1 MVESPAVY
9 IKMLTSTL
17 RLLGPSHYNYIL
29 HDSLNAMLGK
39 TSVSMMVLLAAASLI
54 GISSIHQYLEGQ
66 TPPPAT
72 TPQPQRTVQLEGRVV
87 GAIMISASRTCTGF
101 IELPIDEPN
110 LLRLPPGT
118 HITLTAPIESCTLF
132 GLAKIGKTPI
142 HFVIPGPAPT
152 APSSTRDY
160 RVTQVIL

>member
-1 MVESPAVY
+1 
-9 IKMLTSTL
+9 
-17 RLLGPSHYNYIL
+17 
-29 HDSLNAMLGK
+29 MLGK
-39 TSVSMMVLLAAASLI
+39 TSVSMMLLLVAASLI
-54 GISSIHQYLEGQ
+54 GISSIHQYVEGQ
-66 TPPPAT
+66 APPPAA
-72 TPQPQRTVQLEGRVV
+72 TPQPQRTVQTVQLEGRVV
-87 GAIMISASRTCTGF
+87 GVIMISASRTCTGF

-132 GLAKIGKTPI
+132 GLAKIGKIPI
-142 HFVIPGPAPT
+142 QFVIAGPAPT